1 MDRPRVARAVRT
13 MLTSGGAVVQVDA
26 PGYRADALL
35 MKTGH
40 DRLRYPPPPDEAM
53 ESFELSVDQVVAG
66 RFSNSGTAP
75 HLFGDRVGSF
85 ESDLR
90 ALLADASAAGRFS
103 VRLPDN
109 ILRIWQS
116 A

>member
-1 MDRPRVARAVRT
+1 
-13 MLTSGGAVVQVDA
+13 
-26 PGYRADALL
+26 
-35 MKTGH
+35 
-40 DRLRYPPPPDEAM
+40 
-53 ESFELSVDQVVAG
+53 VDQIVAG

-75 HLFGDRVGSF
+75 HLFGDRAGEF

-90 ALLADASAAGRFS
+90 SLLAEASSAGWFS

-109 ILRIWQS
+109 ILRIWQPFDLY